1 MFQTRSKSRYYEYYT
16 ESNLSEF
23 QQVTFISSAHFV
35 STYTLW
41 ETFFLS
47 IVVCNAFSFAS
58 RTTLKPEILYLS
70 TDTVLYIA
78 ISKDLSPQRIMRRKK
93 IKIYWMID

>member
-41 ETFFLS
+41 ETFF
-47 IVVCNAFSFAS
+47 F
-58 RTTLKPEILYLS
+58 KY
-70 TDTVLYIA
+70 
-78 ISKDLSPQRIMRRKK
+78 RRL
-93 IKIYWMID
+93 